1 MTQEHIILRP
11 ALSYAVWKS
20 GLLIGLSLAFLV
32 LAWTLSPLFVFGSLA
47 MVLAAV
53 YRIAYLRSFRYE
65 MTPAY
70 IRFSAGLLFRRTD
83 VSEYY
88 RIKGYIQTRS
98 LVMQLLGL
106 MNLTLKGTDPDTLV
120 VTLTGIPVSD
130 LVDELR
136 ERVQAARASNRMMEI
151 NRTETLRRTNFIS
164 ILEY

>member
-1 MTQEHIILRP
+1 MTQEYIIFRP
-11 ALSYAVWKS
+11 AISYAVWKAA
-20 GLLIGLSLAFLV
+20 LLIGLSLAFLV

-47 MVLAAV
+47 TVLAAV

-65 MTPAY
+65 MTPAC

-83 VSEYY
+83 VLEYY
-88 RIKGYIQTRS
+88 RIKDYIQTQS

-106 MNLTLKGTDPDTLV
+106 MNLTLKGTDPETPV

-136 ERVQAARASNRMMEI
+136 ERVQADRASNRMIEI
-151 NRTETLRRTNFIS
+151 N
-164 ILEY
+164 